1 MSNGTFSIEELKT
14 LASTKF
20 IAKYSDA
27 GALHEATFSYGE
39 QILKAQPDKPTSEV
53 EASDV
58 VCRNLFARLMTDLL
72 AIKELAFNGYGIQAT
87 TLASSSFETAF
98 MLGCIGGDN
107 VRAKKWIEHKDWQKP
122 VYSVYKSVEMA
133 LRNNGLSK
141 PNLETETDRI
151 YDMYRELC
159 AVKHG
164 NSQIQQHFHITQ
176 QGDDWTLTLGPDLS
190 ENSLFL
196 SATSLCQLM
205 GFIVSAGDSFTRHH
219 VPKASHVEL
228 SQIAEN
234 LRKQSKEFH
243 DYVLG
248 KQTN

>member
-1 MSNGTFSIEELKT
+1 MSNGTFSIEELKI

-20 IAKYSDA
+20 CAKYPDA
-27 GALHEATFSYGE
+27 IALHEATFSYGE
-39 QILKAQPDKPTSEV
+39 QILKAQPDKLTSEV
-53 EASDV
+53 EASDI

-98 MLGCIGGDN
+98 MLRCIGGDN
-107 VRAKKWIEHKDWQKP
+107 VRAKKWIKHTVWEKP
-122 VYSVYKSVEMA
+122 VYSVYESVEMA
-133 LRNNGLSK
+133 LRNDGLSK
-141 PNLETETDRI
+141 PNLKTETDRI

-164 NSQIQQHFHITQ
+164 NSQVQQHFHITRH
-176 QGDDWTLTLGPDLS
+176 GEDWTRTLGHDLS

-205 GFIVSAGDSFTRHH
+205 GFILGAGNSFTQHH

-228 SQIAEN
+228 SQIAEK
-234 LRKQSKEFH
+234 LSKQSKEFH

-248 KQTN
+248 KKTS